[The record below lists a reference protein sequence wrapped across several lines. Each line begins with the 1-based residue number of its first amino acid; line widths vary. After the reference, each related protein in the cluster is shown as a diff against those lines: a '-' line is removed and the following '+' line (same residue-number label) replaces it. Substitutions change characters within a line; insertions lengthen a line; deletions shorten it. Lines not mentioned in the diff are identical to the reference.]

1 MFNLTLK
8 RVFSYIKNYLKI
20 LLSSI
25 KGIFWP
31 PLESIKYHQFL
42 FFYILVGLLQL
53 ILGVEYFY
61 YYINDIA
68 ILSMSDVMP
77 FIFLPVTVFNI
88 YFYIGKSLL
97 EYRLTT
103 WRLMIFTFNTTL
115 LVEFTVYI
123 IYIVL

>member
-68 ILSMSDVMP
+68 ILSMSDVAILIICINIIL
-77 FIFLPVTVFNI
+77 IF
-88 YFYIGKSLL
+88 
-97 EYRLTT
+97 
-103 WRLMIFTFNTTL
+103 M
-115 LVEFTVYI
+115 
-123 IYIVL
+123 